1 MFLCHTFDI
10 YPHGVKAKKHF
21 LESNLAQG
29 SIFNQATISVQGDDC
44 PLKMVS
50 LLTSRKRPNPKCPGN
65 SLNAEVPPSPEWL
78 TLSWGRTTN
87 LKGSFIVWKVP
98 NRASY
103 DWFCYDW
110 FCYDWLKWPRC
121 PFAFFPLK
129 RLFSP
134 TSGMQ
139 FGHWSLP
146 FSVNFLFAQTRASWW
161 IIPRLLGLNNF
172 KYLLSHFNKCNI
184 AITC

>member
-98 NRASY
+98 TRA
-103 DWFCYDW
+103 CYDW
-110 FCYDWLKWPRC
+110 FCYDWLVLLWLVEMAAVPLC
-121 PFAFFPLK
+121 IFPFKTLILPCLWDAVRTLVAAFFSK
-129 RLFSP
+129 
-134 TSGMQ
+134 
-139 FGHWSLP
+139 
-146 FSVNFLFAQTRASWW
+146 FSVCSNPGFLVDFSQT
-161 IIPRLLGLNNF
+161 LGP
-172 KYLLSHFNKCNI
+172 
-184 AITC
+184 